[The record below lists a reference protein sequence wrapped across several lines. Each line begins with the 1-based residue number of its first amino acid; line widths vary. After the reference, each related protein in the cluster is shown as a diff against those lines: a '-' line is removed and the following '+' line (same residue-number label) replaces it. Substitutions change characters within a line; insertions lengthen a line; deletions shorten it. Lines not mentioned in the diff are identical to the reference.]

1 MLEPGREL
9 NPRPT
14 DYEGLAADSTLIF
27 SDTHLR
33 ENALG
38 CGTLENTQW
47 LGFLSQWGM
56 IEVSQGQ
63 GAITLKGR
71 SFLVYVAH
79 EGKSFER
86 AG

>member
-1 MLEPGREL
+1 V
-9 NPRPT
+9 
-14 DYEGLAADSTLIF
+14 
-27 SDTHLR
+27 
-33 ENALG
+33 
-38 CGTLENTQW
+38 TLENTQW